1 MDTATRSYRRY
12 VLFILTLVYVFNF
25 VDRQILVILQEPIKA
40 ELGLS
45 DTQLGFLTG
54 FAFALFYV
62 VVGIPIARWADVGNR
77 RNIVSLALVVWSGMT
92 AVSGL
97 AQNYVQL
104 LLARIGVGVGEA
116 GASPPSHSMIS
127 DYYAPEE
134 RGAAMSIYSMGLYI
148 GILVGLLLGGWL
160 ADKIGWRM
168 AFFAVGLPGILM
180 AVVVRFTLKEPP
192 RGGTGMVSDP
202 AAGEMFTFKQSLS
215 YLWNS
220 TAFRN
225 ASLAAGFC
233 AFAGY
238 SSLTFTPSFLIRS
251 HGMSVSEVGVA
262 LGLIIGVS
270 GVIGALSGGFLADKL
285 GKKDMRWYM
294 WVPGIGVLIALPFSL
309 LALNLE
315 SLNGVLVCIFIGNV
329 FMSCY
334 LGPTIAIAHHL
345 VKPSMRATTSA
356 ILFFIINIVGLG
368 CGPVVTGMVS
378 DYLSPEY
385 GVESLRYAL
394 MFSSFVVVFAVVHY
408 LRSGSALPKHS
419 DDRLAADA

>member
-1 MDTATRSYRRY
+1 MNAETRSYRRY

-45 DTQLGFLTG
+45 DTQLGLLTG

-104 LLARIGVGVGEA
+104 LLARIGVGIGEA

-180 AVVVRFTLKEPP
+180 AVVVRLTLKEPP
-192 RGGTGMVSDP
+192 RVGDGMVSNP
-202 AAGEMFTFKQSLS
+202 AAGEGYTFKETLS
-215 YLWNS
+215 YLWGS
-220 TAFRN
+220 KAFRN
-225 ASLAAGFC
+225 ASFAAGFS

-238 SSLTFTPSFLIRS
+238 STLTFIPSFLIRS
-251 HGMSVSEVGVA
+251 HAMSVSEVGVA

-285 GKKDMRWYM
+285 GKNDMRWYM
-294 WVPGIGVLIALPFSL
+294 WVPGIGILISLPFSM
-309 LALNLE
+309 LALTLE
-315 SLNGVLVCIFIGNV
+315 SLNTVLVCIFISNV

-356 ILFFIINIVGLG
+356 ILFFILNIVGLG
-368 CGPVVTGMVS
+368 CGPVVTGMIS
-378 DYLSPEY
+378 DYLAPEY

-394 MFSSFVVVFAVVHY
+394 IFSSLVILIAVVQY
-408 LRSGSALPKHS
+408 LRSGSALPKHA
-419 DDRLAADA
+419 DEERAAQA